1 MDKILKYYTVRMRDE
16 IPRLLED
23 IDWEQGRNSLHALS
37 PPYSLAANAKVLVLH
52 KKSNYHDVVKIDG
65 PGWIIDDLYKKF
77 AGLA

>member
-16 IPRLLED
+16 VPRLLQD
-23 IDWEQGRNSLHALS
+23 IDWEQGRNSLQALS
-37 PPYSLAANAKVLVLH
+37 PPYNLAANAKVLVLH
-52 KKSNYHDVVKIDG
+52 KKSNYQEVVKIDG